1 MGLLLQV
8 IVQFQPSSVPDEW
21 GTTQDGQTRPR
32 VVKRGIDDDHDEVP
46 DGTLPLLKQK
56 SLKHQ
61 DQELRIRFC
70 KFPFLFCKCFLFPT
84 GELPTVDHLVFMVH
98 GIGPV
103 CDLRFRSMIECGER
117 HVLARFSTR
126 I

>member
-1 MGLLLQV
+1 MVLSGLCCFADPDATVFLVCEEVLFVFLQV
-8 IVQFQPSSVPDEW
+8 IVQFQPSAMPDEW

-46 DGTLPLLKQK
+46 DG
-56 SLKHQ
+56 
-61 DQELRIRFC
+61 
-70 KFPFLFCKCFLFPT
+70 
-84 GELPTVDHLVFMVH
+84 ELPQVDHLVFMVH

-103 CDLRFRSMIECGER
+103 CDLRFRSMVECGMCD
-117 HVLARFSTR
+117 FS